1 MNTSATRP
9 NSRQPKHAFSLAR
22 HCEARFMLISML
34 LVSNGSDART
44 CLLFLHTTS
53 LFPTVTTNNCADD
66 LITVLTAASRGLP
79 GTANRAS
86 VQQLLT
92 ELRSS
97 STAATDTDTAAAAS
111 IITAEGWEQRIQSW
125 RLGVHTIQQV

>member
-1 MNTSATRP
+1 VVYQCYRY
-9 NSRQPKHAFSLAR
+9 
-22 HCEARFMLISML
+22 
-34 LVSNGSDART
+34 
-44 CLLFLHTTS
+44 
-53 LFPTVTTNNCADD
+53 CADD

-97 STAATDTDTAAAAS
+97 STAATDTAAAAS
-111 IITAEGWEQRIQSW
+111 ITTAEGWEQRIQSW
-125 RLGVHTIQQV
+125 RLGVHTIQQVSYYFAVKFINEIKQRMRL